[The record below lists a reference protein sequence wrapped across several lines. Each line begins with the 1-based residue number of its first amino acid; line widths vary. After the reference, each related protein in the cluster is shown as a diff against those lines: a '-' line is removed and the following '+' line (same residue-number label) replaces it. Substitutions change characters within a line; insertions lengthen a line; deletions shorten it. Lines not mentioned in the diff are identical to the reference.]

1 MSNPRASWF
10 SGTTLFLVASVA
22 GCSTPR
28 RPPAPLDLVAP
39 ELAGTGGPAQSTA
52 FAQQLTDPDAGYN
65 PDFYAKEGVYLSG
78 RYIWSDLSGDFDGE
92 TTLQAPGTEVIS
104 IADVDDGYG
113 YEVALGWMSK
123 GWAME
128 LSYTDNEYEGTIAGS
143 PADIYYSAITW
154 NGLHYWRAN
163 EPLQPYL
170 MIGMLFAWA
179 ELENASTHDPDG
191 GGPLGTVT
199 RDADLEFGFGLDGG
213 GGLAWWLS
221 HNLALDVRALFTYQ
235 EFDEAD
241 GQTISGT
248 IDDPIEGP
256 SWSLSVGLTW
266 VIGKTGGD

>member
-1 MSNPRASWF
+1 MSNARASWF
-10 SGTTLFLVASVA
+10 SGTTLFLVASAA

-28 RPPAPLDLVAP
+28 RAPVPLDLVAP
-39 ELAGTGGPAQSTA
+39 DLAGTGGPAQATA

-92 TTLQAPGTEVIS
+92 TTLVPGPPSNEVIS

-113 YEVALGWMSK
+113 YEVALGWMSE

-128 LSYTDNEYEGTIAGS
+128 ITYSDIEYEGSISGS
-143 PADIYYSAITW
+143 PADIYYGAVTW

-179 ELENASTHDPDG
+179 DLENASMN
-191 GGPLGTVT
+191 GPVT
-199 RDADLEFGFGLDGG
+199 RDAELDFGFGLDGG
-213 GGLAWWLS
+213 GGLAWWLG

-241 GQTISGT
+241 GQTVNGT
-248 IDDPIEGP
+248 IDDPLEGP